1 MKSQEQ
7 VLRYISQN
15 SFPNKDDWRN
25 VLAWC
30 KGHYGGGKAH
40 KALKPIGNST
50 YAQFMTWRDNGIAVG
65 DIVKVDD
72 FFGIV
77 GGYGAECS
85 FLSNI
90 IVNGELI
97 TQKTWVKSKD
107 IIPATDD
114 EQQEVFN
121 LMKKQKVQYS
131 VSLSR
136 LVDTYI
142 PGNGDFVR
150 IMQGKKVMLGIYH
163 SQIDNQY
170 SFHGIVSRNR
180 FTGERLFSVDEVN
193 LVKASKTETER
204 ISAALAVSG
213 LVWLPESKKIVEA
226 IGNRAK
232 KGDYFWYM
240 SERLMPESDRDTY
253 NQRCDEKFQCGNY
266 FRSFK
271 ECYEFCMKVQV
282 LRKEQ

>member
-15 SFPNKDDWRN
+15 SFPDKEDWSN

-30 KGHYGGGKAH
+30 KVHYGGGKAH

-50 YAQFMTWRDNGIAVG
+50 YAQFMTWLDNGITVG
-65 DIVKVDD
+65 DIVKVNGVL
-72 FFGIV
+72 GIV
-77 GGYGAECS
+77 GGYGVERS

-90 IVNGELI
+90 VTDGELT
-97 TQKTWVKSKD
+97 TQKTWVKSKG
-107 IIPATDD
+107 IVQASD
-114 EQQEVFN
+114 EEKHEVFD

-136 LVDTYI
+136 LIDRYVPD
-142 PGNGDFVR
+142 NGDFVR
-150 IMQGKKVMLGIYH
+150 IMQGKKVVLGIYH

-180 FTGERLFSVDEVN
+180 FTGERLFSVDEVS
-193 LVKASKTETER
+193 LEKASKMETER
-204 ISAALAVSG
+204 INAALAVSG
-213 LVWLPESKKIVEA
+213 LVWLSESKKIVEA

-240 SERLMPESDRDTY
+240 SERLMPESDRDMY

-271 ECYEFCMKVQV
+271 ECYEFCMKVKA
-282 LRKEQ
+282 LRKGQ